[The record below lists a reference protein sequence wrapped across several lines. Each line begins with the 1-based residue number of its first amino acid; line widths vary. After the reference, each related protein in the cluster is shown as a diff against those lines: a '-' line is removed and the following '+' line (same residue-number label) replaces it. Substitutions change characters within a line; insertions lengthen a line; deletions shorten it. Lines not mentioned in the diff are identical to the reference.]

1 MGKKMESLNRMKLVR
16 RVRQQNHERNNA
28 FVQNAA
34 TPAFIMFKS
43 YYDVGMWAM
52 DRQIEQLEKEAEKER
67 IEEMQQAV
75 IANVS
80 KELSNES
87 GKVAMEIAKEI
98 EKALKIKTK

>member
-28 FVQNAA
+28 SVQSAA
-34 TPAFIMFKS
+34 TPAFIMFTS
-43 YYDVGMWAM
+43 QYDVGMWAM

-87 GKVAMEIAKEI
+87 GKVATEIAKEI
-98 EKALKIKTK
+98 EKILRIKTK